1 MAESHP
7 VELRERVVNAYES
20 GDGSYADVSKRFD
33 VGVASVKRWVRLKRE
48 LGRVT
53 PKPKAGGTQSSIEA
67 DELDAIIGKLGDPTA
82 REITSE
88 FNRRRRGDARVHVSS
103 TKRALQRHGYVVK
116 KNAAGRWSV
125 CGRMSARSERLIE
138 GGFDGSRSSGSSS
151 STRLA
156 SIRR

>member
-7 VELRERVVNAYES
+7 VELRERVVNAYEA
-20 GDGSYADVSKRFD
+20 GEGSYADISVRFD

-53 PKPKAGGTQSSIEA
+53 PKPKAGGTHSSIDASELEA
-67 DELDAIIGKLGDPTA
+67 IVGKLGDPTA
-82 REITSE
+82 REITTE

-103 TKRALQRHGYVVK
+103 TKRALHRHGYVVK

-125 CGRMSARSERLIE
+125 CGRMS
-138 GGFDGSRSSGSSS
+138 SRNEPR
-151 STRLA
+151 T
-156 SIRR
+156 